1 MGSGRIRPPLR
12 IRIRMRTPLRA
23 APCEFSYGIH
33 AMIHTLETKSAELC
47 SSLIQI
53 QSYSGQEG
61 DLVRKLGEIFPAFG
75 FDEVSVDRYGSIV
88 GRIKGRREGPRILF
102 DAHVDTVPVDSK
114 PRWTR
119 NPFGGE
125 VSDGKVFGRG
135 ASDMKGAL
143 SAMIVAGEK
152 FARATGGDFAG
163 EICVAGG
170 VHEECFEGVAAR
182 EISRR
187 LDPDYV
193 IIGEASELDLK
204 IGQRGRAEI
213 VLETHGVPA
222 HSANPAK
229 GIHAVYHMCRLI
241 DSLHTLQTRSHPV
254 LGEGILVVTD
264 IKSQPYPGA
273 SVIPHYCRVTCDR
286 RLLVG
291 EDPAGVM
298 APLEALILKLTSE
311 VEGFN
316 AAASYAGGRATCY
329 TGCDI
334 AAERFF
340 PGWLQ
345 DAQAPF
351 IRSILD
357 GLHAVDLQSQISHYS
372 FCTNGSHYAGERGIR
387 TVGFG
392 PSRENLAHTV
402 DEYIDIEQ
410 LGKAALG
417 YAKIMEVL
425 TSA

>member
-1 MGSGRIRPPLR
+1 MINPL
-12 IRIRMRTPLRA
+12 A
-23 APCEFSYGIH
+23 AK
-33 AMIHTLETKSAELC
+33 AAELC
-47 SSLIQI
+47 STLIQI
-53 QSYSGQEG
+53 RSYSGQEG
-61 DLVRKLGEIFPAFG
+61 ELVGTLSEIFRAFG
-75 FDEVSVDRYGSIV
+75 FDGASVDRYGSIV
-88 GRIKGRREGPRILF
+88 GRIKGNRQGPRILF
-102 DAHVDTVPVDSK
+102 DAHVDTVPVDSH

-125 VSDGKVFGRG
+125 ISDGKVFGRG

-143 SAMIVAGEK
+143 SAMIVAGET
-152 FARATGGDFAG
+152 FSRETNRDFAG
-163 EICVAGG
+163 EIGVAGG

-187 LDPDYV
+187 FDPDYV
-193 IIGEASELDLK
+193 VIGEASELDLK

-229 GIHAVYHMCRLI
+229 GVHAVYHMCRLI
-241 DSLHTLQTRSHPV
+241 DSLHDLQTPSHPV

-264 IKSQPYPGA
+264 IKSHPYPGA

-291 EDPAGVM
+291 EEPAGVM
-298 APLEALILKLTSE
+298 APLEALILKLKSE
-311 VEGFN
+311 VAGFS

-345 DAQAPF
+345 DAQEPW
-351 IRSILD
+351 IRGILD
-357 GLHAVDLQSQISHYS
+357 GLHAVGLQSQISHYS

-392 PSRENLAHTV
+392 PSRESLAHTV
-402 DEYIDIEQ
+402 DEHIDIEQ
-410 LGKAALG
+410 LGKAVLG
-417 YAKIMEVL
+417 YAKIMKVL
-425 TSA
+425 TAG